1 MLYFLSN
8 HGTSLFEFVDSQKN
22 THTHT
27 HTHSH
32 VCGTGIEVIPPGQFQ
47 KGTIDSIVNARSAQR
62 SKEIARN
69 ACMKRMK
76 MKVTKAMK

>member
-22 THTHT
+22 TR
-27 HTHSH
+27 THSH

-47 KGTIDSIVNARSAQR
+47 KGTIDSIDNARSAQR
-62 SKEIARN
+62 SKEIARS

-76 MKVTKAMK
+76 MNVTKAMK